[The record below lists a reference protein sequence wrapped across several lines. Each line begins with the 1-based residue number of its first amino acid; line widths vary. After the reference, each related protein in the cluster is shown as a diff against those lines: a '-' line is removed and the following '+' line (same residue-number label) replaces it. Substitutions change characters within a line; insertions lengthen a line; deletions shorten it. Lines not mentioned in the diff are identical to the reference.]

1 MPVLGIIASQMSGH
15 LVAPTSYESIATFT
29 GSASSVTFSSIPGTY
44 THLQLRMMAVGT
56 DDPTIKVNTSFATKG
71 HHLAGIGTT
80 VDVAYLYPNYLDYAV
95 GLSITYPTVGV
106 LDFLDYADVNKNK
119 TLRYLYGIDRNG
131 SGEVLIGSKFWNS
144 TAAITSITITSTIND
159 SSFALYGIKGA

>member
-15 LVAPTSYESIATFT
+15 LTLPTSYESIATFT

-44 THLQLRMMAVGT
+44 THLQLRMMAVGSG
-56 DDPTIKVNTSFATKG
+56 DPTITVNGSGATKG

-80 VDVAYLYPNYLDYAV
+80 VDVASIYPLYLDYAI
-95 GLSITYPTVGV
+95 GLSATNPSVGV
-106 LDFLDYADVNKNK
+106 LDFLDYANVNTNK
-119 TLRYLYGIDRNG
+119 TLRYLYGSDRNG

-144 TAAITSITITSTIND
+144 TAAITSITISSTIND
-159 SSFALYGIKGA
+159 SSFALYGIKG

>member
-1 MPVLGIIASQMSGH
+1 MTGISGA
-15 LVAPTSYESIATFT
+15 LIGSYAAGATSYDSIATFT

-56 DDPTIKVNTSFATKG
+56 DDPTIKVNSSFATKG

-80 VDVAYLYPNYLDYAV
+80 VDVAYLYPNYLDYAIQ
-95 GLSITYPTVGV
+95 LSSTNPSVGV
-106 LDFLDYADVNKNK
+106 LDFLDYTDVNKNK

-144 TAAITSITITSTIND
+144 TAAITSITITATIGTN